1 MSHPGHLQ
9 ESRADSRPLPR
20 CASKELHSGP
30 RKGRLRPGRGAQS
43 SAFAVHPSAP
53 PTSPSPEPRLHSAQT
68 VGRASVLAC
77 AGRDTDGD
85 IRMVGVPPG
94 RGCARASTLPRPA
107 CACAAEARRG
117 AVRFRRRGPAW
128 RGSGP
133 GRAGPG
139 PKCLYFSPRC
149 WSCCWLRL
157 AHSS

>member
-1 MSHPGHLQ
+1 MSHLPEPGTRH
-9 ESRADSRPLPR
+9 RPLPPAPAWS
-20 CASKELHSGP
+20 CSVGP
-30 RKGRLRPGRGAQS
+30 GRLRPGRGALKPARS
-43 SAFAVHPSAP
+43 RSAP
-53 PTSPSPEPRLHSAQT
+53 PTVSGHAPTPRKPR
-68 VGRASVLAC
+68 VGPLRACVQ
-77 AGRDTDGD
+77 GRRGAEGA
-85 IRMVGVPPG
+85 IRMVGDPPG
-94 RGCARASTLPRPA
+94 WGCARAATLPRPA

>member
-1 MSHPGHLQ
+1 MSHLPEPGTRH
-9 ESRADSRPLPR
+9 RPLPPEPAWS
-20 CASKELHSGP
+20 CSVGP
-30 RKGRLRPGRGAQS
+30 GRLRPGR
-43 SAFAVHPSAP
+43 SALKPARSRSAP
-53 PTSPSPEPRLHSAQT
+53 PTVSGPRPHSAQAAARPPPRL
-68 VGRASVLAC
+68 RAGE
-77 AGRDTDGD
+77 AGRGGSHPDG
-85 IRMVGVPPG
+85 RRSAGAGV
-94 RGCARASTLPRPA
+94 RARATTLPRPA

>member
-1 MSHPGHLQ
+1 MPPRSP
-9 ESRADSRPLPR
+9 ADSRPLPTPER
-20 CASKELHSGP
+20 GP
-30 RKGRLRPGRGAQS
+30 LWVAQAEPWARRSSQRILGPPRP
-43 SAFAVHPSAP
+43 
-53 PTSPSPEPRLHSAQT
+53 PSPEPRLHSAQAA
-68 VGRASVLAC
+68 GRPSVLAC
-77 AGRDTDGD
+77 AGRGAEED
-85 IRMVGVPPG
+85 IRLVGEWPG
-94 RGCARASTLPRPA
+94 RGCARAPRLPRPA
-107 CACAAEARRG
+107 FACAAEARRG